1 MSNDKLHK
9 DQNDKEKEVTKVE
22 LDFTYFEKKGAR
34 EFSLK
39 LRENKEKATVAMKDF
54 VSKLSVE
61 AKETHNAS
69 KILAKY
75 IKMGELS
82 EVEEKELKEQV
93 YDLFKMMGIGI
104 PFMLIPGS
112 TLIIP
117 FLAKV
122 AEKKGINLLPSAF
135 SSNKEILEELDENKS
150 EEGQDS
156 DDSVH

>member
-1 MSNDKLHK
+1 MSNDNIEDK
-9 DQNDKEKEVTKVE
+9 DNINKSE

-39 LRENKEKATVAMKDF
+39 LKENKDKATVAMKDF
-54 VSKLSVE
+54 VTKLGTE

-75 IKMGELS
+75 IKAGKLS
-82 EVEEKELKEQV
+82 EEEEKELKEQV

-112 TLIIP
+112 TLLIP

-122 AEKKGINLLPSAF
+122 AEKRGINLLPSAF
-135 SSNKEILEELDENKS
+135 SSNKEILDELEENKKD
-150 EEGQDS
+150 EEN
-156 DDSVH
+156 